1 MTTVFAAALAALS
14 LAVAPQPA
22 AQSAQPAQLAGQ
34 ALLDAL
40 FAKVEDAVRTEHQI
54 DPAEE
59 VAGGHQLAQGA
70 TGDLDF
76 EVSGGTY
83 MIVGVCDESCGD
95 LNIRLT
101 TAQGE
106 PVGED
111 VLADDTPVVTFQAEP
126 GAGFRAT
133 LDMVACGAATCL
145 SQAKVYKL
153 D

>member
-14 LAVAPQPA
+14 LAIAPQE
-22 AQSAQPAQLAGQ
+22 AQPAQLSGQ

-54 DPAEE
+54 DPVEE
-59 VAGGHQLAQGA
+59 VAGGHQLAQGT
-70 TGDLDF
+70 TGDMDF
-76 EVSGGTY
+76 ELTGGSY

-95 LNIRLT
+95 LDIRLT
-101 TAQGE
+101 TAEGE
-106 PVGED
+106 LVGED
-111 VLADDTPVVTFQAEP
+111 ILDDDTPVVTFQAEP
-126 GAGFRAT
+126 GAGYRAT
-133 LDMVACGAATCL
+133 LGMSACGAETCL

>member
-1 MTTVFAAALAALS
+1 MEGSMTTVFAAALAVLS
-14 LAVAPQPA
+14 LAVAPQ
-22 AQSAQPAQLAGQ
+22 SAQPTQLAGQ

-40 FAKVEDAVRTEHQI
+40 FAKVEEAVRTEHQI

-59 VAGGHQLAQGA
+59 VASGHQLAQGA

-76 EVSGGTY
+76 EVAGGSY

-95 LNIRLT
+95 LDIRLT
-101 TAQGE
+101 TADGE
-106 PVGED
+106 LVGQD
-111 VLADDTPVVTFQAEP
+111 ILDDDTPVVTFQAEP

-133 LDMVACGAATCL
+133 LGMTACGAETCL